1 MSFDTSYHVLSLA
14 TLGFITLATFLH
26 SFRNRPVPTMK
37 SLSFVLFTVALEF
50 SNQVGWWKMIKIA
63 FPLAVISIGGVL
75 LAWVLVI
82 AYVQRKLILW
92 TEEHSDVAKSL
103 LGRPLLFPT
112 RLTHSRMFPEKYNY
126 WINYFLVGIPVGLR
140 GHIGSLMAIDSD
152 ATSPHSQSKSFFRS
166 LITKVLRKLLWFRVD
181 PSLYLHRGDGHL
193 GLVAKLESFLK
204 EQVSSLIFL
213 GFEFILIFPGRG
225 SRKIPIRLSC
235 DNSCFL
241 MVDQKPYFLLVSLL
255 ATKRLE
261 CDDLGGEQLIRRKE
275 ECLHA
280 LNPREYPF

>member
-152 ATSPHSQSKSFFRS
+152 ATSPHSQSKLFQ
-166 LITKVLRKLLWFRVD
+166 ITYHEGAEEITLVQSWSKPV
-181 PSLYLHRGDGHL
+181 SSSRGWSL
-193 GLVAKLESFLK
+193 GLGGKAG
-204 EQVSSLIFL
+204 IFSERASKFSYL
-213 GFEFILIFPGRG
+213 PWIRIYFDFPRARIQKNTHTPILW
-225 SRKIPIRLSC
+225 
-235 DNSCFL
+235 
-241 MVDQKPYFLLVSLL
+241 QFLLSYGGPKALFPTGISTRHKKTWVRWSWRWTTHT
-255 ATKRLE
+255 AKRGMSS
-261 CDDLGGEQLIRRKE
+261 CT
-275 ECLHA
+275 
-280 LNPREYPF
+280 